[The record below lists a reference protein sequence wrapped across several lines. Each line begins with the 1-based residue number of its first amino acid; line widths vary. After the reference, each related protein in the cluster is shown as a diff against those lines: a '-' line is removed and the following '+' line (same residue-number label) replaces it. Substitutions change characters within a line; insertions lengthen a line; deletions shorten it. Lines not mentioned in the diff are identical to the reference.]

1 MDIGQVKEYILSYTL
16 NNCALGNQGYNRV
29 LVQLMGFLGHGK
41 SSLINSC
48 KYSLHGKEFKVH
60 AESGSADGGLTI
72 VRKSYPLTNTITM
85 VDNRGGATLNPFET
99 GEFYTQLDRPYSS
112 RGWGHHGL
120 IRQKTLLTSPNL
132 CVFMKNETDNRIT
145 LEEREDVRGNFVPL
159 DKEVEWTK
167 EFGDVLDR
175 LEDSDIEPNFHDIIV
190 PVFVYSMKRE
200 IAPNEVEEIKTFLKG
215 CRELT
220 GIFPII
226 VLTHKT
232 SALFSKFHDQFLF
245 MGAEEILSVENY
257 TLEDNLKTLGR
268 HLQFLNLIHKVL
280 LNVNFLMSEER
291 NPRKE
296 RVERKKFL
304 HKFFHERDRRT

>member
-99 GEFYTQLDRPYSS
+99 GEFYTQL
-112 RGWGHHGL
+112 
-120 IRQKTLLTSPNL
+120 
-132 CVFMKNETDNRIT
+132 
-145 LEEREDVRGNFVPL
+145 GNFVPL